1 MTAVVLEKVLV
12 STQPVIPDKNEI
24 HTNENV
30 LPQKTIDHN
39 SIAEE
44 YTDQNNTVI
53 DLIMQTQL
61 KTEPITTPEP
71 SNLRCHFNKFCLVL
85 FVFFSFLNNHVCSL
99 INPNTHM
106 CSFIRRI
113 LYCTKAAAI

>member
-1 MTAVVLEKVLV
+1 MTPVTVVVLEKVLV
-12 STQPVIPDKNEI
+12 STQPVYPEKFDV

-44 YTDQNNTVI
+44 FIDQNDTFI
-53 DLIMQTQL
+53 DSIMHTQL

-71 SNLRCHFNKFCLVL
+71 STLTLLHGLQLSKFLI
-85 FVFFSFLNNHVCSL
+85 FVE
-99 INPNTHM
+99 
-106 CSFIRRI
+106 
-113 LYCTKAAAI
+113 